1 MYYSITHRTRFRY
14 SAPISESITEI
25 QMQPRTEYGQRCLQ
39 FNLKMTP
46 RAHLNQ
52 YTDPLGNTV
61 HYFDIPARHSQ
72 LIILAESIVES
83 QPQPPLPESL
93 SPAAWEEI
101 DAAAHIGD
109 HIELLLPGRLSNP
122 SSLLRAFAASIGA
135 HRRDD
140 PLTLLRQI
148 NAAIYEA
155 FDYVPTST
163 DVDSHIDDALTDH
176 KGVCQDF
183 AHIMLAIGRELGIPC
198 RYISGYLFHRYGSNG
213 GRSAPD
219 ATHAWIEAL
228 LPGLGWVG
236 FDPTNNMLTD
246 ERHIRVAIGREYG
259 DVPPTRGVFK
269 GTAETRLSVEVD
281 VKLLDH
287 LPLLDT
293 MLPGDSPTWSNTAI
307 PYSTGD
313 EVVDSPA
320 QQ

>member
-1 MYYSITHRTRFRY
+1 MYYSILHRTRYRY

-25 QMQPRTEYGQRCLQ
+25 QMQPRTEGGQRCLQ

-46 RAHLNQ
+46 RANLNH
-52 YTDPLGNTV
+52 YLDPLGNTV

-72 LIILAESIVES
+72 LVIIAESIVEMQS
-83 QPQPPLPESL
+83 QPHPPESL
-93 SPAAWEEI
+93 PVSTWADL
-101 DAAAHIGD
+101 DALAVQGD
-109 HIELLLPGRLSNP
+109 HIEMLLPGRLSQP
-122 SSLLRAFAASIGA
+122 SILLREFAARINA
-135 HRRDD
+135 TRRKD
-140 PLTLLRQI
+140 PMTLLREI
-148 NAAIYEA
+148 NTSIYEA

-183 AHIMLAIGRELGIPC
+183 AHIMLAIGRELIPC
-198 RYISGYLFHRYGSNG
+198 RYVSGYLFHRHGNG

-219 ATHAWIEAL
+219 ASHAWIEAL
-228 LPGLGWVG
+228 LPGVGWVG

-246 ERHIRVAIGREYG
+246 ERHIRVAIGREYS

-269 GTAETRLSVEVD
+269 GTAETKLTVEVD

-287 LPLLDT
+287 PPQLEN
-293 MLPGDSPTWSNTAI
+293 MLAADADSWGGVGVAQAYI
-307 PYSTGD
+307 D
-313 EVVDSPA
+313 EAADQA

>member
-1 MYYSITHRTRFRY
+1 MFYSVLHRTRYRY

-25 QMQPRTEYGQRCLQ
+25 QMQPRSEGTQRCLS
-39 FNLKMTP
+39 FALKMTP
-46 RAHLNQ
+46 RASYSH
-52 YTDPLGNTV
+52 YVDSLGNTV
-61 HYFDIPARHSQ
+61 HSFDIPARHSQ
-72 LIILAESIVES
+72 LLIVAESIVEM
-83 QPQPPLPESL
+83 QPQPRPPDALPPS
-93 SPAAWEEI
+93 AWAEL
-101 DAAAHIGD
+101 DALAGQGD
-109 HIELLLPGRLSNP
+109 HIEMLLPGRLSQP
-122 SSLLRAFAASIGA
+122 STLLRAFAASIYA
-135 HRRDD
+135 ARRDD
-140 PLTLLRQI
+140 PLTVLRQI
-148 NAAIYEA
+148 NTAIYEA

-198 RYISGYLFHRYGSNG
+198 RYVSGYLFHRHGNG

-246 ERHIRVAIGREYG
+246 ERHIRVAIGREYS

-269 GTAETRLSVEVD
+269 GTADTKLTVEVD

-287 LPLLDT
+287 PPQLDNLLSADADAWVSV
-293 MLPGDSPTWSNTAI
+293 PSPQGS
-307 PYSTGD
+307 
-313 EVVDSPA
+313 VDAEAEAA